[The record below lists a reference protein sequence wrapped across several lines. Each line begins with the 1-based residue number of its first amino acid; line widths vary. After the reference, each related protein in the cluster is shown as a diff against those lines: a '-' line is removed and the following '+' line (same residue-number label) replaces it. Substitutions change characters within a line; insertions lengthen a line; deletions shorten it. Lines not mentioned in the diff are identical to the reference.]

1 MNHRTTLAAACL
13 AAAALTL
20 TACGSETTASSKP
33 DTTAAATASPTPSP
47 SPTKDTVDKLIDW
60 RDNGGSDT
68 LDTITTDLGAVGKAS
83 DPIDLPA
90 LLDACS
96 TLTADLEVAQQEDPI
111 PDEETNRSWSLA
123 LEHLTASA
131 SACTTGAA
139 GEDQASFDL
148 MTAEMEIGIKH
159 LTAVSDSIDK
169 FL

>member
-1 MNHRTTLAAACL
+1 MNTRITLAATLAAACL
-13 AAAALTL
+13 TL
-20 TACGSETTASSKP
+20 TGCGGEQAADAKTTPTASATP
-33 DTTAAATASPTPSP
+33 TASPSKNVT
-47 SPTKDTVDKLIDW
+47 DQIIDW
-60 RDNGGSDT
+60 RDNGGGTT
-68 LDTITTDLGAVGKAS
+68 LSTLVTDLGAVDEAS

-96 TLTADLEVAQQEDPI
+96 TLTADLEVAQQGDPI

-139 GEDQASFDL
+139 GDDQASFDL
-148 MTAEMEIGIKH
+148 MAAEMEIGIKH
-159 LTAVSDSIDK
+159 LDTVSTSLDK